1 MKRVAFT
8 VTAPTNRMATKCLA
22 RRCKEGPSHKI
33 DLSGTQ
39 GSFHLELDC
48 DGTRVAGKEICQ
60 ECLCRKQVGK
70 HKNQSKS
77 WQGLIGGEF
86 PEWSRIVGSAKYL
99 AKLKENGLPT
109 PDDMGRPKKVVDP
122 SAATVSADVKE
133 KKPRAKK
140 VIKIK
145 DEVVVPVVPVVVPV
159 APTPIPIPIVTKAV
173 QSNEPTV
180 YDIDVKVIKV
190 RRLEVGG
197 RSYFLDSNNYK
208 VYKVGSDKKPGAY
221 HGRWNPDTDEM
232 NTSFP
237 DSDCEV

>member
-1 MKRVAFT
+1 
-8 VTAPTNRMATKCLA
+8 MATKCLA

-60 ECLCRKQVGK
+60 ECLGRKQVGK

-99 AKLKENGLPT
+99 AKLKENGLPI
-109 PDDMGRPKKVVDP
+109 PDDMGKPKKVVDTEA
-122 SAATVSADVKE
+122 SASTETQTAVKE
-133 KKPRAKK
+133 KKPRVKK
-140 VIKIK
+140 AIKIK
-145 DEVVVPVVPVVVPV
+145 DEVIAPVVPVPMPTPMPV
-159 APTPIPIPIVTKAV
+159 AIVTKAV
-173 QSNEPTV
+173 QSNEQTV
-180 YDIDVKVIKV
+180 YDVDVKVIKV

-197 RSYFLDSNNYK
+197 RSYFLDPNKYK
-208 VYKVGSDKKPGAY
+208 VYKVGTDKKPGAY

-232 NTSFP
+232 KTSFP

>member
-1 MKRVAFT
+1 
-8 VTAPTNRMATKCLA
+8 MATKCLA

-60 ECLCRKQVGK
+60 ECLGRKQVGK

-77 WQGLIGGEF
+77 WQGIIGGEF

-122 SAATVSADVKE
+122 AAAPVTVPTVEKE
-133 KKPRAKK
+133 KKPRVKK
-140 VIKIK
+140 AIKIK
-145 DEVVVPVVPVVVPV
+145 DEVAVPLPLPAVPLPAVPLPAV
-159 APTPIPIPIVTKAV
+159 PLPAVPAPIPIVTKAV

-180 YDIDVKVIKV
+180 YDVDVKVIKV

>member
-1 MKRVAFT
+1 
-8 VTAPTNRMATKCLA
+8 MATKCLA

-60 ECLCRKQVGK
+60 ECLGRKQVGK

-99 AKLKENGLPT
+99 VKLKENGLPT
-109 PDDMGRPKKVVDP
+109 PDDMGRPKKVVE
-122 SAATVSADVKE
+122 AATETQTAVKE

-140 VIKIK
+140 AIKIK
-145 DEVVVPVVPVVVPV
+145 DEVIAPVVPV
-159 APTPIPIPIVTKAV
+159 APVTPTPMPMPIVTKAV

-180 YDIDVKVIKV
+180 YDVDVKVIKV

-197 RSYFLDSNNYK
+197 RSYFLDPNNYK
-208 VYKVGSDKKPGAY
+208 VYKVGTDKKPGAY

>member
-1 MKRVAFT
+1 
-8 VTAPTNRMATKCLA
+8 MATKCLA

-60 ECLCRKQVGK
+60 ECLGRKQVGK

-99 AKLKENGLPT
+99 VKLKENGLPT
-109 PDDMGRPKKVVDP
+109 PDDMGKPKKVVE
-122 SAATVSADVKE
+122 AVAETQTVVKE
-133 KKPRAKK
+133 KKPRVKK
-140 VIKIK
+140 AIKIK
-145 DEVVVPVVPVVVPV
+145 DEVIAPVVPV
-159 APTPIPIPIVTKAV
+159 APTPMPMPIVTKAV

-180 YDIDVKVIKV
+180 YDVDVKVIKV

-197 RSYFLDSNNYK
+197 RSYFLDPNKYK
-208 VYKVGSDKKPGAY
+208 VYKVGTDKKPGAY
-221 HGRWNPDTDEM
+221 HGRWNPETEEM
-232 NTSFP
+232 DTSFP

>member
-1 MKRVAFT
+1 MKRVAFS

-60 ECLCRKQVGK
+60 ECLGRKQVGK

-109 PDDMGRPKKVVDP
+109 PDDMGKPKKVVE
-122 SAATVSADVKE
+122 AATETQTAVKE
-133 KKPRAKK
+133 KKPRVKK
-140 VIKIK
+140 AIKIK
-145 DEVVVPVVPVVVPV
+145 DEVIAPVVPV
-159 APTPIPIPIVTKAV
+159 APVTPTPMPMPIVTKAV

-180 YDIDVKVIKV
+180 YDVDVKVIKV

-197 RSYFLDSNNYK
+197 RSYFLDPNNYK
-208 VYKVGSDKKPGAY
+208 VYKVGTDKKPGAY

>member
-1 MKRVAFT
+1 
-8 VTAPTNRMATKCLA
+8 MATKCLA

-60 ECLCRKQVGK
+60 ECLGRKQVGK

-99 AKLKENGLPT
+99 VKLKENGLPT
-109 PDDMGRPKKVVDP
+109 PDDMGKPKKVIE
-122 SAATVSADVKE
+122 AATETQTAVKE
-133 KKPRAKK
+133 KKPRVKK
-140 VIKIK
+140 AIKIK
-145 DEVVVPVVPVVVPV
+145 DEVIAPVVPVVPVPM
-159 APTPIPIPIVTKAV
+159 PTPMPMPIVTKAV

-180 YDIDVKVIKV
+180 YDVDVKVIKV

-197 RSYFLDSNNYK
+197 RSYFLDPNKYK
-208 VYKVGSDKKPGAY
+208 VYKVGTDKKPGAY
-221 HGRWNPDTDEM
+221 HGRWNPETEEM
-232 NTSFP
+232 DTSFP

>member
-1 MKRVAFT
+1 
-8 VTAPTNRMATKCLA
+8 L
-22 RRCKEGPSHKI
+22 G
-33 DLSGTQ
+33 
-39 GSFHLELDC
+39 
-48 DGTRVAGKEICQ
+48 
-60 ECLCRKQVGK
+60 RKQVGK

-122 SAATVSADVKE
+122 AAAAAPVTVPTVEKE
-133 KKPRAKK
+133 KKPRVKK
-140 VIKIK
+140 AIKIK
-145 DEVVVPVVPVVVPV
+145 DEVAVPVIAPI
-159 APTPIPIPIVTKAV
+159 APTPIPTPIVTKAV

-180 YDIDVKVIKV
+180 YDVDVKVIKV

-221 HGRWNPDTDEM
+221 HGRWNPDTDEL

>member
-86 PEWSRIVGSAKYL
+86 PEWSRIIGSAKYL

-122 SAATVSADVKE
+122 ATATVSADVKE

-145 DEVVVPVVPVVVPV
+145 DEVVVPVVAPVPV
-159 APTPIPIPIVTKAV
+159 APIPIVTKAV

>member
-1 MKRVAFT
+1 
-8 VTAPTNRMATKCLA
+8 MATKCLA

-60 ECLCRKQVGK
+60 ECLGRKQVGK

-109 PDDMGRPKKVVDP
+109 PDDMGKPKKVVE
-122 SAATVSADVKE
+122 AATETQTAVKE

-140 VIKIK
+140 AIKIK
-145 DEVVVPVVPVVVPV
+145 DEVIAPVVPV
-159 APTPIPIPIVTKAV
+159 APVTPTPMPMPIVTKAV

-180 YDIDVKVIKV
+180 YDVDVKVIKV

-197 RSYFLDSNNYK
+197 RSYFLDPNNYK
-208 VYKVGSDKKPGAY
+208 VYKVGTDKKPGAY

>member
-1 MKRVAFT
+1 MKRVAFS

-48 DGTRVAGKEICQ
+48 DGTCVAGKEICQ
-60 ECLCRKQVGK
+60 ECLGRKQVGK

-99 AKLKENGLPT
+99 VKLKENGLPT
-109 PDDMGRPKKVVDP
+109 PDDMGRPKKVVEA
-122 SAATVSADVKE
+122 SAVTQTAVKE

-140 VIKIK
+140 AIKIK
-145 DEVVVPVVPVVVPV
+145 DEVIAPVVPV
-159 APTPIPIPIVTKAV
+159 APVTPTPMPMPIVTKAV

-180 YDIDVKVIKV
+180 YDVDVKVIKV

-197 RSYFLDSNNYK
+197 RSYFLDPNKYK

-221 HGRWNPDTDEM
+221 HGRWNPETEEM
-232 NTSFP
+232 DTSFP

>member
-1 MKRVAFT
+1 
-8 VTAPTNRMATKCLA
+8 MATKCLA

-60 ECLCRKQVGK
+60 ECLGRKQVGK

-99 AKLKENGLPT
+99 VKLKENGLPT
-109 PDDMGRPKKVVDP
+109 PDDMGKPKKVVE
-122 SAATVSADVKE
+122 AATETQTAVKE

-140 VIKIK
+140 AIKIK
-145 DEVVVPVVPVVVPV
+145 DEVIAPVVP
-159 APTPIPIPIVTKAV
+159 TPMPMPIVTKAV

-180 YDIDVKVIKV
+180 YDVDVKVIKV

-197 RSYFLDSNNYK
+197 RSYFLDPNNYK
-208 VYKVGSDKKPGAY
+208 VYKVGTDKKPGAY